1 MKTIQIRLK
10 NPSLVLHV
18 PPRAMLRGE
27 QTVTG
32 SGTRTVR
39 NCSFWH
45 RRVRDGDVEVV
56 QDSPKPAPKAK
67 PRAAENADNS
77 NGMK

>member
-1 MKTIQIRLK
+1 MKITIRLK
-10 NPSLVLHV
+10 NPDLVI
-18 PPRAMLRGE
+18 PAPARAMVRGAG
-27 QTVTG
+27 TITG
-32 SGTRTVR
+32 PGTHEVVD
-39 NCSFWH
+39 CSFW
-45 RRVRDGDVEVV
+45 RRRIREGDVEIV